1 MNESLAFSVASI
13 KFEISLTMTCHET
26 LLTLQVQT
34 QGETE
39 HITYNVWWCSNRS
52 RQYYEVLSIF

>member
-52 RQYYEVLSIF
+52 KTIL